1 MRPSRPSPS
10 RPAAL
15 AVIVSLGLHLALLG
29 ALALLPTIERLRP
42 EPDEGIEVELVTPE
56 QIAPK
61 PEGLLPDPLPPEA
74 LPPEALPPEVLPP
87 AVQPAPQTR
96 SVAQPEA
103 APAEQP
109 PPVQPPSPAPPPVP
123 TAPVM
128 GRARRLL
135 SEDVLSNPRSRG
147 TRAALQQ
154 LQEPERI
161 EQLCNLEAMGQIHA
175 WKAEF
180 QPDRVVAYAMEG
192 VRLSRTA
199 LQADGAVFRSKQ
211 QWYRMKFKCEL
222 APDHRTVSG
231 FEFMVGEP
239 VPRHDWRGL
248 DLPAEH

>member
-1 MRPSRPSPS
+1 MRLSRPSPS

-15 AVIVSLGLHLALLG
+15 AVSLGLHLALLG
-29 ALALLPTIERLRP
+29 ALVLLPNIEQLRP

-56 QIAPK
+56 QIAPE
-61 PEGLLPDPLPPEA
+61 PQ
-74 LPPEALPPEVLPP
+74 PP

-96 SVAQPEA
+96 SIAQPDI
-103 APAEQP
+103 APAE
-109 PPVQPPSPAPPPVP
+109 PSPPARPAAPIPPPVP
-123 TAPVM
+123 APPVVV
-128 GRARRLL
+128 RARRLL
-135 SEDVLSNPRSRG
+135 SEDVLSSPLSRG

-192 VRLSRTA
+192 VRLSRTV

-211 QWYRMKFKCEL
+211 QWYRIKFTCEL
-222 APDHRTVSG
+222 APDRKTVSG
-231 FEFMVGEP
+231 FEFMVGDP
-239 VPRHDWRGL
+239 VPRQDWHGL
-248 DLPAEH
+248 DLPAVH

>member
-15 AVIVSLGLHLALLG
+15 AVIVSLGLHLVLLG
-29 ALALLPTIERLRP
+29 ALVLLPTIERLRP

-61 PEGLLPDPLPPEA
+61 PEIQPPEA
-74 LPPEALPPEVLPP
+74 QPP
-87 AVQPAPQTR
+87 AVQPTPQTR

-103 APAEQP
+103 APAEPAPPAQP
-109 PPVQPPSPAPPPVP
+109 TPPAPPPVP
-123 TAPVM
+123 AAPVM
-128 GRARRLL
+128 VRARRLL

-175 WKAEF
+175 WKTEF
-180 QPDRVVAYAMEG
+180 EPDRVVAYAMEG

-199 LQADGAVFRSKQ
+199 LQADGAVFRSRQ
-211 QWYRMKFKCEL
+211 QWYRIKFKCEL
-222 APDHRTVSG
+222 TPDRKTVSG
-231 FEFMVGEP
+231 FEFVVGEP
-239 VPRHDWRGL
+239 VPRQDWRAL
-248 DLPAEH
+248 DLPAVH